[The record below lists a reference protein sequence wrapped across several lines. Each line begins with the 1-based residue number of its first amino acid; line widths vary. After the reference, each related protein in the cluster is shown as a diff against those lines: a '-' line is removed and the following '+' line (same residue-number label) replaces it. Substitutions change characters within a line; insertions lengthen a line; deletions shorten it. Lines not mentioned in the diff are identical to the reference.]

1 MTSKANRKRH
11 KEVGWRRSLC
21 LVGGIWLFALALFL
35 LQLVL
40 PDSAGREPVQIVL
53 FLLLILLALPST
65 LLLLADWLR
74 GRGRAGILA
83 AYLLFVAAVAGIG
96 ALIGSLLL
104 RPVPLLPLKLVI
116 FVHLLLALGLLVC
129 TLGALLALAL
139 ARLYG
144 KSTGRA
150 AGPVLRLAL
159 NMFSLA
165 AIYGLAQLLNHWL
178 PLAQWLNFLWLFRL
192 NQLNTYNRSA
202 SMFVNMALRGHLHT

>member
-1 MTSKANRKRH
+1 MASFCQANGRH
-11 KEVGWRRSLC
+11 
-21 LVGGIWLFALALFL
+21 LAFYSGPVSSPISPPR
-35 LQLVL
+35 QCR
-40 PDSAGREPVQIVL
+40 PRTGAGCILSRP
-53 FLLLILLALPST
+53 ILLALSST

-74 GRGRAGILA
+74 GRLRGRAGILA

-104 RPVPLLPLKLVI
+104 QPVLLLPLKLVI
-116 FVHLLLALGLLVC
+116 FIHLLLALGLLVY

-165 AIYGLAQLLNHWL
+165 AIYGLAQPLNHWL
-178 PLAQWLNFLWLFRL
+178 PLAQ
-192 NQLNTYNRSA
+192 
-202 SMFVNMALRGHLHT
+202 

>member
-1 MTSKANRKRH
+1 MARKRH
-11 KEVGWRRSLC
+11 KEVGWRRSLR
-21 LVGGIWLFALALFL
+21 LVRGIWLFALALFL
-35 LQLVL
+35 LQLIL
-40 PDSAGREPVQIVL
+40 PDSAGREPVQVVL
-53 FLLLILLALPST
+53 FLVLILLALPST

-74 GRGRAGILA
+74 GRGRAGAIT

-104 RPVPLLPLKLVI
+104 QPVPLLPLKLVI

-139 ARLYG
+139 ARLYE

-192 NQLNTYNRSA
+192 
-202 SMFVNMALRGHLHT
+202 

>member
-1 MTSKANRKRH
+1 MTRKPSQR
-11 KEVGWRRSLC
+11 EISWRRSLR
-21 LVGGIWLFALALFL
+21 LVRGIWLFALALFL
-35 LQLVL
+35 LQSIL
-40 PDSAGREPVQIVL
+40 PDSAGREPVQVVL

-74 GRGRAGILA
+74 GRLRGRAGILA

-104 RPVPLLPLKLVI
+104 QPVPLLPLKLVI

-129 TLGALLALAL
+129 ALGTLLALAL
-139 ARLYG
+139 AWLYE

-192 NQLNTYNRSA
+192 
-202 SMFVNMALRGHLHT
+202 

>member
-1 MTSKANRKRH
+1 MARKVAH
-11 KEVGWRRSLC
+11 WRRSAR

-35 LQLVL
+35 LQSIL
-40 PDSAGREPVQIVL
+40 PDSAGREPVQVVL
-53 FLLLILLALPST
+53 FLVLILLALPST

-96 ALIGSLLL
+96 ALISSLLL
-104 RPVPLLPLKLVI
+104 QPVPLLPLKLVI

-129 TLGALLALAL
+129 TLGALLSLAL

-144 KSTGRA
+144 KSTDRA

-165 AIYGLAQLLNHWL
+165 IIYGLAQLLNHWL
-178 PLAQWLNFLWLFRL
+178 PLVHFLRWLFRL
-192 NQLNTYNRSA
+192 
-202 SMFVNMALRGHLHT
+202 